1 MSDVWHSYGYH
12 IRGHPPHGVL
22 TELGEVV
29 VEQWASY
36 DGS

>member
-1 MSDVWHSYGYH
+1 MGELWRSYGYH

-29 VEQWASY
+29 EE
-36 DGS
+36 